1 MRETHRDERTRV
13 TGPRSIREFAVAE
26 DPWPIVDAWAQRFGY
41 RLIESD
47 GGRRVYRKGHG
58 RIGASR
64 KILVATTRGRL
75 VLEAWIASPSLTR
88 WADDSVPDEISVEP
102 GGFVMV
108 LPRRKGRAEANELLR
123 ALGAPPITD
132 VALAREPEQWLFERI
147 DRATELSQRGDF
159 ERSRARWEEILPE
172 IEELFGPLHPI
183 TLTARQ
189 DHATV
194 LLEVGQAE
202 RGLATLEQVLPDLQ
216 LVLGRDAT
224 ATLNAAESIAVGL
237 AIVGRESDAR
247 ALGKRAVED
256 FERVFGAEHPR
267 TLGAL
272 NKFEQRD
279 WKTGKLAGRLRV

>member
-1 MRETHRDERTRV
+1 M
-13 TGPRSIREFAVAE
+13 
-26 DPWPIVDAWAQRFGY
+26 
-41 RLIESD
+41 
-47 GGRRVYRKGHG
+47 
-58 RIGASR
+58 
-64 KILVATTRGRL
+64 ILVATARGRL
-75 VLEAWIASPSLTR
+75 VLEAWIASPRATR
-88 WADDSVPDEISVEP
+88 WANNNVVPDEISVEP
-102 GGFVMV
+102 GGFVSV
-108 LPRRKGRAEANELLR
+108 LPRKKGRAEANELLR

-132 VALAREPEQWLFERI
+132 VALAREPEQQLFERI
-147 DRATELSQRGDF
+147 DRATELSQHGNL
-159 ERSRARWEEILPE
+159 ERSQARWEEILPE
-172 IEELFGPLHPI
+172 IEDLFGPLHPI

-202 RGLATLEQVLPDLQ
+202 QGLAILEQVLPDLQ
-216 LVLGRDAT
+216 VVLGGDAM
-224 ATLNAAESIAVGL
+224 ATLNAVESIAVGL
-237 AIVGRESDAR
+237 AIVGRESDAW